1 MANDN
6 YTVIVSTAAREALHR
21 HVEFLARVSIP
32 AAKRL
37 SASFRQEL
45 QKLAKDPYPYTN
57 EDSPALPVNTYKK
70 AFISNWH
77 KLIFII
83 DKQYVFV
90 DYVVDCRQSEENS
103 YKN

>member
-1 MANDN
+1 MAKDE
-6 YTVIVSTAAREALHR
+6 YTVIVSTPAREALHR

-37 SASFRQEL
+37 SASFRKEL

-57 EDSPALPVNTYKK
+57 EDSPALPSNTYKK
-70 AFISNWH
+70 AFISQWH
-77 KLIFII
+77 KLVFLI
-83 DKQYVFV
+83 DKKYVFI
-90 DYVVDCRQSEENS
+90 DYVVDCRQSDEKS